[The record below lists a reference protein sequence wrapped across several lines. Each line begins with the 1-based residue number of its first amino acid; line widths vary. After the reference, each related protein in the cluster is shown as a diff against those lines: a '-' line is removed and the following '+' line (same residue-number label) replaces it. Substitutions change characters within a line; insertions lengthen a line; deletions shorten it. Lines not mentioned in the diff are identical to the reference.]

1 MLSRIKSFSEYLGS
15 DQISEN
21 LRYHIDNQIC
31 IAESIFRPGSAS
43 HINLLVE
50 ARKLYQ
56 NGTIKVS
63 EVDSGLFEG
72 TDLGLTDTYNGIEV
86 PLDLPLE
93 DDSIN
98 EAEYQG
104 RKVDLN
110 TPKRNPS
117 SGAKYVVYV
126 RDPNKKG
133 KNKVKKIT
141 FGDQKG
147 GLTAKVSNPKARKS
161 FAARHRCSEK
171 KDKTKAGYWACR
183 INRYAH
189 LWGGKTYPGYW

>member
-1 MLSRIKSFSEYLGS
+1 MISRIKSFSEYVG
-15 DQISEN
+15 DGIISEN
-21 LRYHIDNQIC
+21 LKYHIDNDIS
-31 IAESIFRPGSAS
+31 ITESVFRPGSSAHIKLLS
-43 HINLLVE
+43 EARSLYESKEINLS
-50 ARKLYQ
+50 Q
-56 NGTIKVS
+56 I
-63 EVDSGLFEG
+63 DSGLFEG
-72 TDLGLTDTYNGIEV
+72 TDLGLTDTYNGLEV
-86 PLDLPLE
+86 PLDLPIE
-93 DDSIN
+93 DASLN
-98 EAEYQG
+98 EAKYQG

-110 TPKRNPS
+110 KPKRNPS

-126 RDPNKKG
+126 RDPKKKG